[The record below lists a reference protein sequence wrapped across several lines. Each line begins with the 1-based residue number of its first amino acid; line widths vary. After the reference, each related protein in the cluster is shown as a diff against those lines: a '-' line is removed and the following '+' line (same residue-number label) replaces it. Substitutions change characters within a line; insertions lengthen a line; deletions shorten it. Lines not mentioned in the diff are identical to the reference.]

1 MASTGAGVTV
11 SVKPQKLVFSPGAKK
26 QSFAVTVTAPSA
38 PAAAAPVYGFLVW
51 SDGGGHD
58 VRSPIVV
65 TWLQPM

>member
-1 MASTGAGVTV
+1 
-11 SVKPQKLVFSPGAKK
+11 
-26 QSFAVTVTAPSA
+26 
-38 PAAAAPVYGFLVW
+38 VYGYLVW